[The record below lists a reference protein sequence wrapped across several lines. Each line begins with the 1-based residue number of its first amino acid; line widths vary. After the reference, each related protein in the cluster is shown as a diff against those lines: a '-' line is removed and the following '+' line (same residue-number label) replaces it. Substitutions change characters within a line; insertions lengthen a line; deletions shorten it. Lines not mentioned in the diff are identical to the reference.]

1 MAITITINVND
12 TDEKVLLNDIAD
24 IDAWAQEAI
33 TGKVNNCWKRMKN
46 DWTTRLMDD
55 ESFTDPIPSNKA
67 DFVTLVTARDDYQNR
82 SERDE
87 ANAVDLN

>member
-1 MAITITINVND
+1 MAIKITINVND
-12 TDEKVLLNDIAD
+12 TDEKILLNDIAD

-46 DWTTRLMDD
+46 DWTTKLMDD

-67 DFVTLVTARDDYQNR
+67 EFVTLVTARADYQNR
-82 SERDE
+82 SKRDE

>member
-1 MAITITINVND
+1 MAIKITINVND
-12 TDEKVLLNDIAD
+12 TDEKILLNDIAD

-67 DFVTLVTARDDYQNR
+67 EFVTLVTARADYQNR
-82 SERDE
+82 SKRDE

>member
-1 MAITITINVND
+1 MAIKITINVDD
-12 TDEKVLLNDIAD
+12 TDEKILLNDIAD

-67 DFVTLVTARDDYQNR
+67 EFVTLVTARADYQNR
-82 SERDE
+82 SKRDE

>member
-1 MAITITINVND
+1 MAIKITINVND
-12 TDEKVLLNDIAD
+12 TDEKILLNDITD
-24 IDAWAQEAI
+24 INAWAQEAI

-46 DWTTRLMDD
+46 DWTTKLMDD

-67 DFVTLVTARDDYQNR
+67 EFVTLVTTRADYQNR
-82 SERDE
+82 SKRDE

>member
-1 MAITITINVND
+1 MAIKITINVDD

-46 DWTTRLMDD
+46 DWTTKLMDD

-67 DFVTLVTARDDYQNR
+67 EFVTLVTTRADYQNR
-82 SERDE
+82 SKRDE
-87 ANAVDLN
+87 ANAVDIN

>member
-1 MAITITINVND
+1 MAIKITINVND
-12 TDEKVLLNDIAD
+12 TDEKISLNDIVD

-46 DWTTRLMDD
+46 DWTTKLMDD

-67 DFVTLVTARDDYQNR
+67 EFVTLVTARADYQNR
-82 SERDE
+82 SKRDE